1 MSSHDLSL
9 AYRDPFD
16 LELKESSSLP
26 THHYLRPS
34 LGHAEWLIWESE
46 GDAHSGDHTQ
56 QERPSDHV
64 FIYSWSRLYSAPF
77 AVWVITNNVLLSAS
91 ASSSGISITWNHK
104 NPSEYKIWTQ
114 VHLNSKPV
122 YVLSASEEERKERG
136 GAEKKYFLLN
146 LLIFQSELPRVSKEM
161 A

>member
-1 MSSHDLSL
+1 MAL
-9 AYRDPFD
+9 
-16 LELKESSSLP
+16 
-26 THHYLRPS
+26 
-34 LGHAEWLIWESE
+34 
-46 GDAHSGDHTQ
+46 
-56 QERPSDHV
+56 
-64 FIYSWSRLYSAPF
+64 
-77 AVWVITNNVLLSAS
+77 
-91 ASSSGISITWNHK
+91 NHK